1 MSSAAM
7 PSFNQFRIVYI
18 KHLPTSQSE
27 TQMKMSPKICQ
38 AYLLLRYAEAKTA
51 IHLWNKLQKNLW
63 KIIQQSSDQQDNI
76 NLF

>member
-51 IHLWNKLQKNLW
+51 IHL
-63 KIIQQSSDQQDNI
+63 
-76 NLF
+76 